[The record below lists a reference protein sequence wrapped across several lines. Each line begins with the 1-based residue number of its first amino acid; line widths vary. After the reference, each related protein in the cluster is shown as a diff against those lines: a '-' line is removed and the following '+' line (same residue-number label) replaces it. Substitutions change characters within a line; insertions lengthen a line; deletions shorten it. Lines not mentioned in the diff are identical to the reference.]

1 MGYNTS
7 VIVMNDALS
16 EIERD
21 PDFGKKLSR
30 ACSAVF
36 SPGRPRQNVS
46 AMGHINAATV
56 IESHHADGMHLLAM
70 GGNIGYDLGRCGN
83 WRDDDPEALLRGL
96 ADKLG
101 YRIVKKNKS

>member
-7 VIVMNDALS
+7 VIVMNDALG

-30 ACSAVF
+30 ACSAIF
-36 SPGRPRQNVS
+36 APGRRRQDVS
-46 AMGHINAATV
+46 AMGHCNAATV
-56 IESHHADGMHLLAM
+56 IESHHADAVHLVAM
-70 GGNIGYDLGRCGN
+70 GGNIGYDLGYCGRWDN
-83 WRDDDPEALLRGL
+83 DDPVAMLKGL

-101 YRIVKKNKS
+101 YRIVKKS